1 MKRNRWSRFEGGEH
15 AQIYSLYD
23 VGSSCRDVGSSR
35 DDRGSSPAAAYDY
48 PYCLQGK
55 QTGIPGD
62 CNYESYAQC
71 MASASGRD
79 AYCAI
84 NPRVAYGR
92 QIPRRGQRYY
102 DDY

>member
-1 MKRNRWSRFEGGEH
+1 MRKNIRYVTLAAF
-15 AQIYSLYD
+15 AVVAAATVTIA
-23 VGSSCRDVGSSR
+23 
-35 DDRGSSPAAAYDY
+35 GSSPAAAYDY

-71 MASASGRD
+71 MESASGRD
-79 AYCAI
+79 AYCAL

-92 QIPRRGQRYY
+92 QIHRRGQRYY
-102 DDY
+102 DNY